1 MSNVTP
7 EIIAKAE
14 SWLSKQYD
22 EDTRCKVK
30 NLIENDPDELT
41 ESFYRI
47 LEFGTGGLRGIMGVG
62 TNRMNI
68 YTVAMATQGLANYI
82 KKMYADM
89 KQPQIAI
96 AYDCRNNS
104 KEFAKVTADV
114 MTANG
119 IKVFLFSALRPTPEL
134 SFAIRELKC
143 QSGIVITASHNPK
156 EYNGYKVY
164 WEDGGQI
171 VAPHD
176 KNIIAEVMKITDISM
191 VNRNGNNKLVEM
203 LDENF
208 DNIYL
213 KKVLGLSLSPKLI
226 TKHKNLSFVYTPI
239 HGTGGQLMPKLFAE
253 AGFKNFY
260 PVEEQMVTDG
270 NFPTVVS
277 PNPEEH
283 SAMAMAL
290 EKAKAIKA
298 DVALATDPDA
308 DRVGVAVQNDEGEF
322 VLLNGN
328 QTASILTYYILSRWE
343 ELGKFKGNEFI
354 VKTIVTSD
362 LLLKIADKFNV
373 KTYDV
378 LTGFKYIADKI
389 RNKPEE
395 RFICGGEESYGFL
408 VGDFVRDK
416 DAIITCFMIA
426 EATAW
431 AAEQGKTLYQLLKD
445 IYKEFGLYKESLVSL
460 TKKGISGI
468 EEIKKIM
475 LQFRVNPPK
484 SLVGSRINE
493 IRDYKLGVSKDLN
506 FGIET
511 VINLPKSDVLQ
522 FFTEDGIKVSV
533 RPSGTE
539 PKIKFYFSMNE
550 PVENIRELEGIEQ
563 EINDNLEGLAR
574 LFTEE
579 DKEHDK
585 TEEVAEETS
594 TEKIEE

>member
-7 EIIAKAE
+7 EILSKAK
-14 SWLSKQYD
+14 SWLSEQYD
-22 EDTRCKVK
+22 EETRKQVQ
-30 NLIENDPDELT
+30 NMIDNDPNELI

-47 LEFGTGGLRGIMGVG
+47 LEFGTGGLRGIMGAG

-82 KKMYADM
+82 KKMFADTT
-89 KQPQIAI
+89 QPQVAI

-104 KEFAKVTADV
+104 KNFAHIAADV
-114 MTANG
+114 MSANG

-143 QSGIVITASHNPK
+143 QSGIVVTASHNPK

-164 WEDGGQI
+164 WEDGGQ
-171 VAPHD
+171 VVSPHD
-176 KNIIAEVMKITDISM
+176 KNIIAEVEKITDMTM
-191 VNRNGNNKLVEM
+191 VNRDSNPALVEM
-203 LDENF
+203 LDEKF
-208 DNIYL
+208 DEIYL
-213 KKVLGLSLSPKLI
+213 ERVMSLSLSPKLI
-226 TKHKNLSFVYTPI
+226 KKHKNLSFVYTPI
-239 HGTGGQLMPKLFAE
+239 HGTGGQLMPKLFAK

-260 PVEEQMVTDG
+260 PVEEQMITDG

-283 SAMAMAL
+283 AAMTMAL
-290 EKAKAIKA
+290 DKAKAMNA
-298 DVALATDPDA
+298 DIVLATDPDA
-308 DRVGVAVQNDEGEF
+308 DRVGVAVKNDEGDF
-322 VLLNGN
+322 ILLNGN
-328 QTASILTYYILSRWE
+328 QTASILTYYILSRWN
-343 ELGKFKGNEFI
+343 ELGKFTGNEFI
-354 VKTIVTSD
+354 IKTIVTSD
-362 LLLKIADKFNV
+362 LLVRIADKFHV
-373 KTYDV
+373 KTYEV

-389 RNKPEE
+389 LNKPDEK
-395 RFICGGEESYGFL
+395 FICGGEESYGFL

-416 DAIITCFMIA
+416 DAIITCFMLA
-426 EATAW
+426 EATSW
-431 AAEQGKTLYQLLKD
+431 AAEQGKTLYQILNE
-445 IYKEFGLYKESLVSL
+445 IYKEFGVYREKLVSL

-475 LQFRVNPPK
+475 LGFRNNPPK
-484 SLVGSRINE
+484 TLVGSRINE
-493 IRDYKLGVSKDLN
+493 IRDYKLGICKDIN

-550 PVENIRELEGIEQ
+550 PVDNINELEGIEQ
-563 EINDNLEGLAR
+563 ELDDNLEGLAKI
-574 LFTEE
+574 FTE
-579 DKEHDK
+579 DK
-585 TEEVAEETS
+585 
-594 TEKIEE
+594 

>member
-7 EIIAKAE
+7 EIIARAK
-14 SWLSKQYD
+14 SWLSEQYD
-22 EDTRCKVK
+22 EETRRQVQ
-30 NLIENDPDELT
+30 NLIDNDPNELT

-82 KKMYADM
+82 KMMYADM

-104 KEFAKVTADV
+104 KEFARIAADV

-143 QSGIVITASHNPK
+143 QSGVVVTASHNPK

-164 WEDGGQI
+164 WEDGGQV

-191 VNRNGNNKLVEM
+191 VNRKGNDDLLEM
-203 LDENF
+203 LDEKF
-208 DNIYL
+208 DEIYL
-213 KKVLGLSLSPKLI
+213 AKVMELSLSPKLI
-226 TKHKNLSFVYTPI
+226 KKHKNLSFVYTPI
-239 HGTGGQLMPKLFAE
+239 HGTGGQLMPKLFAKV
-253 AGFKNFY
+253 GIKNFY
-260 PVEEQMVTDG
+260 PVEEQMITDG

-283 SAMAMAL
+283 AAMTMAL
-290 EKAKAIKA
+290 DKAKAINA
-298 DVALATDPDA
+298 DVVLATDPDA
-308 DRVGVAVQNDEGEF
+308 DRVGVAVKNDEGEF
-322 VLLNGN
+322 ILLNGN
-328 QTASILTYYILSRWE
+328 QTASILTYYILTRWE
-343 ELGKFKGNEFI
+343 ELGKLKGNEFI

-362 LLLKIADKFNV
+362 ILIKIANKFHV

-389 RNKPEE
+389 LNKPEE
-395 RFICGGEESYGFL
+395 KFICGGEESYGFL

-416 DAIITCFMIA
+416 DAIITCFMLA

-431 AAEQGKTLYQLLKD
+431 AAEQGKTLYQILKD
-445 IYKEFGLYKESLVSL
+445 IYKEFGVYRDKLVSL

-475 LQFRVNPPK
+475 LEFRKNPPK
-484 SLVGSRINE
+484 SIVGSRVNE

-506 FGIET
+506 FGVDTI
-511 VINLPKSDVLQ
+511 INLPKSDVLQ

-550 PVENIRELEGIEQ
+550 PVENIKELEGIEQ
-563 EINDNLEGLAR
+563 ELNDNLEGLAKF
-574 LFTEE
+574 FTEE
-579 DKEHDK
+579 NKEN
-585 TEEVAEETS
+585 EEE
-594 TEKIEE
+594 